1 MTDDRLLRQVSA
13 RLSLRRPQE
22 QSLGILADVL
32 GRTTLAKDADPAAA
46 LAAIQAAYPSVAEF
60 ERDFPSLCFALATG
74 VGKTRLMGAF
84 IAYLTLS
91 GRSRHFFVLAPNTTI
106 YEKLVADFSPTGA
119 KYVFKGIAEFA
130 AIPPVLVTGETW
142 DQGRGIRGAGGD
154 LFGGAA
160 IINIFNVDKIN
171 RDVGRIRK
179 LHEYIGESY
188 FEYLAGLPDLV
199 LLMDEAH
206 RYRAKAGMRAVA
218 ELRPI
223 LGLELTAT
231 PRSVGAGSQE
241 FRNVIFRYGLAEA
254 MEDGFIKEPA
264 VATRKDFDPTSVT
277 AAELERIKLEDGI
290 HAHENVKVELDLYA
304 RQSGRP
310 LVHPF
315 MLVVAQDTTHA
326 GELRRMIEADDFF
339 GGRYRG
345 HVIEVHSALRGEEND
360 DAMARL
366 VSVETDSA
374 TEIVIHVN
382 KLKEGWDVTNL
393 YTIVPL
399 RASASDIL
407 TEQTLGRGLRLPYG
421 TRTGVDAVDTLTII
435 AHDRF
440 DEVIQRAREPGSLVH
455 KQVLIGPGGDIP
467 TGGAEVLQ
475 APSYLEAAITGRAGG
490 MSDEQAPAPLF
501 AGPAAQAAA
510 AVTLTVIRQMERE
523 LPNLGALNTPEVQ
536 ARISARVSAITQ
548 PVQGELTGIAPA
560 PDVASI
566 VAAVTAHVAEQT
578 IEIPEIVVLP
588 TSDVTFRF
596 EDFDLDG
603 LERLNYQPLASEIT
617 LHELRTERR
626 RSIAVLVADRRQD
639 RPEDYLVS
647 HLIDEDAIDYDTT
660 ADLLYQLAGQVVAR
674 LRAYLPDEEDVENV
688 LLAHGKP
695 LAEFVFRQMMQHYVE
710 TPTRYIGRVSRG
722 FQLLKPVNFK
732 VSDAKTVRDF
742 RRPVTPL
749 ADTRRQVFGG
759 FKKCVFPYQ
768 AFQSDDER
776 RFAVLIDLHEAGV
789 SRWVKPGTGQFRIEY
804 RRGQSYEPDFVVET
818 ATEKLIVEIKA
829 LRDMETETVQAKSKA
844 VATWVGYANRH
855 AAVNGGKPWRYLLV
869 PHDRMTESASLA
881 GLAASFSISAIQPD
895 ETGPEASSMAQAPA
909 ETVSV

>member
-22 QSLGILADVL
+22 ESLGILADVL
-32 GRTTLAKDADPAAA
+32 GWTTLAKDADPVAA
-46 LAAIQAAYPSVAEF
+46 LAVIQAAYPSVLEF
-60 ERDFPSLCFALATG
+60 ERDFPSVCFALATG

-106 YEKLVADFSPTGA
+106 YEKLKQDFSPTGA

-142 DQGRGIRGAGGD
+142 DQGRGLRGAGGD

-179 LHEYIGESY
+179 AHDIIGEEGY
-188 FEYLAGLPDLV
+188 YRYLAELPDLV
-199 LLMDEAH
+199 FLMDEAH
-206 RYRAKAGMRAVA
+206 RYRAKAGFDAIA
-218 ELRPI
+218 GLKPI
-223 LGLELTAT
+223 LGIELTAT
-231 PRSVGAGSQE
+231 PKSVGTGGRE
-241 FRNVIFRYGLAEA
+241 FQNVIFRYSLAEA

-277 AAELERIKLEDGI
+277 AVELERIKLEDGI

-315 MLVVAQDTTHA
+315 ILVVAQDTAHA
-326 GELRRMIEADDFF
+326 GELRRLIEADDFF
-339 GGRYRG
+339 GGRYQG
-345 HVIEVHSALRGEEND
+345 HVIEVHSGTGREETD
-360 DAMARL
+360 EAMARL
-366 VSVETDSA
+366 VSVETDST

-467 TGGAEVLQ
+467 AGGAEVLQ

-490 MSDEQAPAPLF
+490 MSEEQAPAPLF

-536 ARISARVSAITQ
+536 ARISARVNAITQ

-566 VAAVTAHVAEQT
+566 VAAVTAYVAEQT

-639 RPEDYLVS
+639 RSEDYLVS

-660 ADLLYQLAGQVVAR
+660 ADLLYKLASQVVAR

-742 RRPVTPL
+742 RRAVMPL

-789 SRWVKPGTGQFRIEY
+789 SRWVKPGAGQFRIEY

-844 VATWVGYANRH
+844 VATWIGYANRH
-855 AAVNGGKPWRYLLV
+855 AAANGGKPWGYLLV
-869 PHDRMTESASLA
+869 PHDRMIESASLA
-881 GLAASFSISAIQPD
+881 GLAASFSVAAVDPDKEAIDSAD
-895 ETGPEASSMAQAPA
+895 TA
-909 ETVSV
+909 EMLTA

>member
-1 MTDDRLLRQVSA
+1 M
-13 RLSLRRPQE
+13 
-22 QSLGILADVL
+22 
-32 GRTTLAKDADPAAA
+32 
-46 LAAIQAAYPSVAEF
+46 
-60 ERDFPSLCFALATG
+60 
-74 VGKTRLMGAF
+74 
-84 IAYLTLS
+84 
-91 GRSRHFFVLAPNTTI
+91 
-106 YEKLVADFSPTGA
+106 
-119 KYVFKGIAEFA
+119 FKGIAEFA

-231 PRSVGAGSQE
+231 PKSVGAGSQE

-339 GGRYRG
+339 GGRYQG

-421 TRTGVDAVDTLTII
+421 TRTGVDAVDTLTVI

-467 TGGAEVLQ
+467 AGGAEVLQ

-617 LHELRTERR
+617 LR
-626 RSIAVLVADRRQD
+626 
-639 RPEDYLVS
+639 
-647 HLIDEDAIDYDTT
+647 
-660 ADLLYQLAGQVVAR
+660 
-674 LRAYLPDEEDVENV
+674 
-688 LLAHGKP
+688 
-695 LAEFVFRQMMQHYVE
+695 
-710 TPTRYIGRVSRG
+710 
-722 FQLLKPVNFK
+722 
-732 VSDAKTVRDF
+732 
-742 RRPVTPL
+742 
-749 ADTRRQVFGG
+749 
-759 FKKCVFPYQ
+759 
-768 AFQSDDER
+768 
-776 RFAVLIDLHEAGV
+776 
-789 SRWVKPGTGQFRIEY
+789 
-804 RRGQSYEPDFVVET
+804 
-818 ATEKLIVEIKA
+818 
-829 LRDMETETVQAKSKA
+829 
-844 VATWVGYANRH
+844 
-855 AAVNGGKPWRYLLV
+855 
-869 PHDRMTESASLA
+869 
-881 GLAASFSISAIQPD
+881 
-895 ETGPEASSMAQAPA
+895 
-909 ETVSV
+909 

>member
-1 MTDDRLLRQVSA
+1 MTDDRLLRQISA

-22 QSLGILADVL
+22 RSLGILADVL
-32 GRTTLAKDADPAAA
+32 GRATLAKDADPAAA
-46 LAAIQAAYPSVAEF
+46 LAAIQAVYPDVAEF
-60 ERDFPSLCFALATG
+60 EREFPSLCFALATG

-91 GRSRHFFVLAPNTTI
+91 GRSRNFFVLAPNTTI
-106 YEKLVADFSPTGA
+106 YEKLVNDFQPTGA

-130 AIPPVLVTGETW
+130 QAPPVLVTGETW

-160 IINIFNVDKIN
+160 IINVFNVDKIN
-171 RDVGRIRK
+171 KEAGRIKK
-179 LHEYIGESY
+179 LHEYIGGSY
-188 FEYLAGLPDLV
+188 FDYLAGLPDLV

-206 RYRAKAGMRAVA
+206 RYRAKAGMKALA
-218 ELRPI
+218 ELRPM

-231 PRSVGAGSQE
+231 PKSVGTASQA
-241 FRNVIFRYGLAEA
+241 FRNVVFRYDLVEA
-254 MEDGFIKEPA
+254 MEDGFVKEPA
-264 VATRKDFDPTSVT
+264 VATRKDFDPSSVD
-277 AAELERIKLEDGI
+277 AEALERIKLEDGI

-304 RQSGRP
+304 RESGRP

-315 MLVVAQDTTHA
+315 MLVVAQHTEHA
-326 GELRRMIEADDFF
+326 GALQRLIEDDDFF

-345 HVIEVHSALRGEEND
+345 HVIQVHSALRGDEND
-360 DAMARL
+360 EAMARL

-421 TRTGVDAVDTLTII
+421 ARTGVEAVDTLTVI

-455 KQVLIGPGGDIP
+455 KAVLIGPGGDIP
-467 TGGAEVLQ
+467 VGGTQVLE
-475 APSYLEAAITGRAGG
+475 APSYLEAAITGRVGG
-490 MSDEQAPAPLF
+490 MAEDQSPAPLF
-501 AGPAAQAAA
+501 VGPAAQTAAT
-510 AVTLTVIRQMERE
+510 VTLDVIRQMERE
-523 LPNLGALNTPEVQ
+523 LPSLGALNTPDVQ
-536 ARISARVSAITQ
+536 ARISARVSAITMPMQ
-548 PVQGELTGIAPA
+548 GTLAGLAPV
-560 PDVASI
+560 PDVAEI
-566 VAAVTAHVAEQT
+566 VATVARQVAEQT

-596 EDFDLDG
+596 DDFDLDG

-617 LHELRTERR
+617 LQELRTERR
-626 RSIAVLVADRRQD
+626 RSIAVAMPDRRQE
-639 RPEDYLVS
+639 RAEDYLVG
-647 HLIDEDAIDYDTT
+647 HLIDQDAIDYDST
-660 ADLLYQLAGQVVAR
+660 ADLLYKLSGQVVER
-674 LRAYLPDEEDVENV
+674 LRSYLADAEEVENV

-695 LAEFVFRQMMQHYVE
+695 LAAFVFGQMMQHYVE
-710 TPTRYIGRVSRG
+710 TPTRYVGRVSRG
-722 FQLLKPVNFK
+722 FQLLRPVNFK
-732 VSDAKTVRDF
+732 VGDAKAVRNF
-742 RRPVTPL
+742 LRPVTPL
-749 ADTRRQVFGG
+749 GDTRKQVFGG
-759 FKKCVFPYQ
+759 FAKCVFPCQ
-768 AFQSDDER
+768 VFQSDEER
-776 RFAVLIDLHEAGV
+776 RFAVLIDRHEAGV
-789 SRWVKPGTGQFRIEY
+789 SRWVKPGPGQFRIEY

-829 LRDMETETVQAKSKA
+829 RRDLETETVLAKSKA
-844 VATWVGYANRH
+844 VGVWIGYANAH
-855 AAVNGGKPWRYLLV
+855 AITSGGKPWRYLLV

-881 GLAASFSISAIQPD
+881 GLAASF
-895 ETGPEASSMAQAPA
+895 
-909 ETVSV
+909 TVSITDADAL